1 MSMTRIKDI
10 IHSLEAWAP
19 VSYAENYDNVGLI
32 SGDSSKEVTGVLV
45 SLDCTEE
52 VVDEA
57 IAKNCNLIVSHHPI
71 VFKGLKRFTGSNY
84 VERTVIKAIKNDVAL
99 YAIHTN
105 LDNIR
110 GGVNKRISDI
120 IGLENTR
127 ILSPKS
133 NRLEKIT
140 FFVPTDQA
148 EAVRSAVFEAGGGEI
163 GDYAN
168 CSFNLVGEGTFLPG
182 GDAQPFIGKPG
193 ALQIEPETRVELMYP
208 DFLRS
213 RILAALKQAHPYE
226 EVAYYIHRLENA
238 NETVGSGMIG
248 STGEPWEITAFLE
261 HLKKSMKLKVIKH
274 TKITSTSVRSIAV
287 CGGSGSFLLKDAK
300 RAGADVFITS
310 DFKYHEF
317 FDAEDEIVIVD
328 IGHYESERFTI
339 DLIGDFISKKFSTF
353 ATHLT
358 GVVTNPIHYF

>member
-1 MSMTRIKDI
+1 MTRIKDI

-57 IAKNCNLIVSHHPI
+57 IKKNCNIIVSHHPI
-71 VFKGLKRFTGSNY
+71 IFKGLKRLTGANY

-105 LDNIR
+105 LDNIQT
-110 GGVNKRISDI
+110 GVNKKIADI

-140 FFVPTDQA
+140 FFVPTVHA
-148 EAVRSAVFEAGGGEI
+148 NKVRSAVFEAGGGEI

-168 CSFNLVGEGTFLPG
+168 CSFNLIGEGTFKPG
-182 GDAQPFIGKPG
+182 DSANPFIGERG
-193 ALQIEPETRVELMYP
+193 ELQIESETRIEVMYP
-208 DFLRS
+208 DFARR
-213 RILAALKQAHPYE
+213 RILHALKQAHPYE
-226 EVAYYIHRLENA
+226 EVAYSIHQLENT
-238 NETVGSGMIG
+238 NETVGSGMLG
-248 STGEPWEITAFLE
+248 STSEPIEPMEFLQ
-261 HLKKSMKLKVIKH
+261 HLKNAMELKVLKH
-274 TKITSTSVRSIAV
+274 TSITDSTVRTIAV
-287 CGGSGSFLLKDAK
+287 CGGSGSFLLRDAK
-300 RAGADVFITS
+300 AAGADLFITS

-317 FDAEDEIVIVD
+317 FDAEDQIIIVD

-339 DLIGDFISKKFSTF
+339 DLIADFISKKFSTF